1 MKKCFL
7 VTTWCLILALSAIGQ
22 NKIESTL
29 LTKREKAFSALLYLG
44 EQADLSLAPQYKGK
58 VQKANYVYDQKIA
71 VSRRTQAAI
80 LSYLKLK
87 NIPHQSYYIV
97 NMIKVTTDLATLE
110 DIASTFNEIAIIAE
124 DRTYTAQKV
133 EIDNSD
139 SGSRSMAIEWGITN
153 INADDVWALG
163 YKGAN
168 VIIGGQDTGYEWDD
182 AALKLKY
189 RGWNPNTN
197 SAAHNYNWHDAIDM
211 NVPPNTGTNP
221 CGYNLAIPCDDNNH
235 GTHTMGT
242 MVGEEG
248 ANQIGVAPD
257 AEWIGCRN
265 MDRGYGNIS
274 TYLECFEWFLA
285 PYPYQQ
291 PAMADPAMMPHV
303 INNSWGC
310 PPVEGCTV
318 DTINAFV
325 NAIDAL
331 RTAGCVV
338 VVSAGNSGSNCST
351 VADPPAIYAGSFS
364 VGAYNSSNA
373 IAGFSSRGPVTID
386 GSGRIKPDIAAPG
399 VSVRSCIRG
408 VNAYSSFSGTSMAGP
423 HVAGVVALMISANP
437 ALDGEVEKIEQILE
451 QTAVH
456 TTSTQNC
463 STPGTTIPNNTFGY
477 GRLDALAAV
486 NMALKTQYQPYV
498 QSSSIYWVSNP
509 LTGLVISNANNQKY
523 RMTVTNNGVLNKT
536 LISNTALASTVVNDG
551 SIYIDNTAGGIV
563 LTSPDGNKWKISI
576 NLAQNVVATS
586 YTIGS
591 KFLEVK
597 SDFSIEDGIKG
608 LVVNNGSSC
617 YLINAT
623 TMGDFIAVPSTCP

>member
-7 VTTWCLILALSAIGQ
+7 VTTWCLILALYAIGQ

-29 LTKREKAFSALLYLG
+29 LTKREKAFSALLYIG

-386 GSGRIKPDIAAPG
+386 GSGRIKPDIVAPG

-536 LISNTALASTVVNDG
+536 LITNTALASTVVNDG

-608 LVVNNGSSC
+608 LVVNTGSSC